1 MSARSW
7 LTTSALTVAAVTL
20 IGCAPAAPS
29 PAAPSPTEPPA
40 AAPAHWSYD
49 GDSGPESWAGLDTA
63 FQACE
68 AGTDQSPI
76 DLPAA
81 VPTPSTSIELSAEE
95 ADGDVFDS
103 GHAVEFESDGD
114 GDTLTFAGNEYALQ
128 QLHAHVPSEHTV
140 AGQPAAAE
148 LHLVHA
154 DADGNL
160 LVLGILVT
168 EGAASDALTPFIEA
182 ATHLADEEDVSVD
195 VAAVLPASLEN
206 YEYSGS
212 LTTPPCT
219 EDVQWVVMGTPI
231 SMSAEQIGTLAD
243 AHSHNARPTQPLG
256 DRTVV
261 GGTAE
266 LDSEE

>member
-1 MSARSW
+1 MSARS
-7 LTTSALTVAAVTL
+7 LLIATALTVSAVTL
-20 IGCAPAAPS
+20 AGCAQPTPV
-29 PAAPSPTEPPA
+29 PTEPVPSVPPVA
-40 AAPAHWSYD
+40 EPAHWSYD
-49 GDSGPESWAGLDTA
+49 GESGPESWAGLDSA

-68 AGTDQSPI
+68 AGTNQSPI

-81 VPTPSTSIELSAEE
+81 VPAPSSSIELSAAE

-114 GDTLTFAGNEYALQ
+114 GEALTFGGNEYSLQ

-140 AGQPAAAE
+140 DGRPAAAE

-154 DADGNL
+154 DAAGNL

-182 ATHLADEEDVSVD
+182 ATHLSDDDEVTLD
-195 VAAVLPASLEN
+195 VAAVLPVSLEN

-266 LDSEE
+266 LESED

>member
-1 MSARSW
+1 MSARTW
-7 LTTSALTVAAVTL
+7 LITSALTVAAVTL
-20 IGCAPAAPS
+20 VGCAQAAPE
-29 PAAPSPTEPPA
+29 PSATPVAE
-40 AAPAHWSYD
+40 PAHWSYD
-49 GDSGPESWAGLDTA
+49 GNTGPASWAEVHST
-63 FQACE
+63 FEAC
-68 AGTDQSPI
+68 AVGTNQSPI

-81 VPTPSTSIELSAEE
+81 VPAPSTSIQLSAEK
-95 ADGDVFDS
+95 ADGDVFDT
-103 GHAVEFESDGD
+103 GHAVEFESDGE
-114 GDTLTFAGNEYALQ
+114 GDTLTFAGDDYSLQ

-154 DADGNL
+154 DADGAL

-168 EGAASDALTPFIEA
+168 EGDASDALAPFIEA
-182 ATHLADEEDVSVD
+182 ATHTADEEEVTLD

-231 SMSAEQIGTLAD
+231 SMSAEQIDTLEG

-256 DRTVV
+256 DRTVLGA
-261 GGTAE
+261 GGEVEARRT
-266 LDSEE
+266 LDR

>member
-1 MSARSW
+1 MSARS
-7 LTTSALTVAAVTL
+7 LLIASALTAAAVTL
-20 IGCAPAAPS
+20 AGCAQPA
-29 PAAPSPTEPPA
+29 PAPTEPPVA
-40 AAPAHWSYD
+40 EPAHWSYD
-49 GDSGPESWAGLDTA
+49 GESGPESWAGLDSD

-68 AGTDQSPI
+68 AGTKQSPI
-76 DLPAA
+76 DLPAT
-81 VPTPSTSIELSAEE
+81 VPAPSTSIQLSADE
-95 ADGDVFDS
+95 ADGDVFDT
-103 GHAVEFESDGD
+103 GHAVEFESDGE
-114 GDTLTFAGNEYALQ
+114 GETLTFNGDEYSLQ

-154 DADGNL
+154 DANGNL

-182 ATHLADEEDVSVD
+182 ATHLADEEDVKLD
-195 VAAVLPASLEN
+195 VAAILPASLEN

-219 EDVQWVVMGTPI
+219 EDVQWVVMGTPV
-231 SMSAEQIGTLAD
+231 SMSAEQIGTLDA

-256 DRTVV
+256 ARAVV
-261 GGTAE
+261 GGAGEVEARRT
-266 LDSEE
+266 LDR